1 MRAKVFYKK
10 WDGVNIERDSHLSE
24 ELDNDLRNL
33 SGDSDCLFIGDEI
46 IIAIASKNH
55 NNVQANIVRITW
67 VKPSINLEGKWH
79 LKSVSRNG
87 MQN

>member
-10 WDGVNIERDSHLSE
+10 WDGVNIERDSCLSE
-24 ELDNDLRNL
+24 ELDNDLRSL
-33 SGDSDCLFIGDEI
+33 SGDYDCLFIGDEI

-67 VKPSINLEGKWH
+67 VKPLIN
-79 LKSVSRNG
+79 
-87 MQN
+87 